1 MKLSFNKSDLANA
14 IQIVQSCIST
24 KSTLPVLSNILVEA
38 SAEGKVKLAATDLE
52 VGVRCTVKAEVLEE
66 GKITVPA
73 KKFGEVIR
81 ELPDHQEITLTCK
94 DGKKV
99 EIKCGKIKATLNS
112 LSPDDF
118 PVIPEFPEKKAFQ
131 LDKSIFKEMIR
142 KTCFATSTDETR
154 YILNGIY
161 FMVNNNELKMVATD
175 GRRLAYVSKDNAQ
188 KDLSANVI
196 IPSKAI
202 NELLRLISLNENE
215 KDNKINIAPFEN
227 QISFSWSNNNESIVL
242 ISRIID
248 GTFPNYEQVIPKSK
262 EIELKI
268 KTEQIFSAV
277 RRAALFAQDRGG
289 SVRFSFTKN
298 LLRISANAQGLGEEE
313 EDLEIDYPG
322 KEFEIAF
329 NPAFLL
335 DILKNNDSAEVQFEF
350 STALNPGLIKPA
362 DNDRYLCVIM
372 PMRLQ

>member
-215 KDNKINIAPFEN
+215 K
-227 QISFSWSNNNESIVL
+227 
-242 ISRIID
+242 
-248 GTFPNYEQVIPKSK
+248 
-262 EIELKI
+262 EIKLKI

-313 EDLEIDYPG
+313 EDLEIDYPS
-322 KEFEIAF
+322 KQFEIAF